1 MKPPRIGVGR
11 PHINI
16 ANNNRPPKNKNPTI
30 DLISKTI
37 TLEIKNET
45 LEIKNETLDVNE
57 NIQKLKTNLE
67 SVFTNNDKTERIN
80 LIKELNGTHISFLLD
95 KKIITSAEANLLR
108 FAKTIGT
115 TDNAHNDNVMVAAQF
130 LQIYRDTKI
139 TVIDLTSFK
148 YLETLPEG
156 TFNGIE
162 QDPGRIKEIKF
173 PPNVIVQMKSK
184 ALEGLKNN
192 ALTLDFTN
200 NNGCILTND
209 WNCEKIQEVYDFH
222 IEQLIKLGAN
232 SLKSTDVN
240 KSTTITKNDYK
251 EVLEQ
256 YAYFDLAGFDRL
268 SLTCTLS
275 ELIDSLKTP
284 YIPEILSLG
293 STYESSLIDINGL
306 PDDNTGKSLIE
317 RRGVLQTN
325 PKRIYDP
332 ASVANFTMLKAKL
345 NNAITVTLAPAV
357 AQTRACD
364 TAESVRVAQ
373 EKIENE
379 LKVKGLTDAVNAA
392 NTLLARANEA
402 LGDNPVIQEQ
412 LKKAHDAV
420 TEAKTVV
427 ESLGDSSL
435 VDGTT
440 ALSNAAAVLGKLTS
454 AQELLKAIHVTTGAL
469 NDVVLIINVNAETS
483 TLITLTDRN
492 SRLMNTIDDLVKA
505 VNAAN
510 TGNELL
516 LDNTQVKKEATAA
529 LDNAPERQKEIQAA
543 IVGIN
548 NAKAALSVTKIS
560 GNQSIDSLA
569 PEYKVLFGD
578 KIRALEFTIKHP
590 AFGGLTENT
599 TTVTLEKLNIAKA
612 NINKIT
618 QVLNTAVTTAQE
630 LNAEILSLK
639 HIMGLATEH
648 ITRENKIIGG
658 DNTTEEYQ
666 ESVSESLARLE
677 EQIDAA
683 TEVLNDDS
691 TLDNVKQNQKL
702 LTDLLFSDIK
712 TATQFAVDWMTTS
725 KKYRSREKLKS
736 YIYDALTWDRGVI
749 IKLLESRIL
758 TLETLLPENSN
769 NTDLNNAVKELESIQ
784 IITLDVEREDEL
796 SGISDV
802 RFNR

>member
-1 MKPPRIGVGR
+1 MDPLRGVGIGR
-11 PHINI
+11 GASINR
-16 ANNNRPPKNKNPTI
+16 ANNNIPPKNKNPTI

-37 TLEIKNET
+37 TLEIK
-45 LEIKNETLDVNE
+45 KQTLDVNI
-57 NIQKLKTNLE
+57 NIQTLKTNLE
-67 SVFTNNDKTERIN
+67 RVFTNNDKTERIN

-130 LQIYRDTKI
+130 LQIYRDTTI

-162 QDPGRIKEIKF
+162 QNPGRIKEIKF
-173 PPNVIVQMKSK
+173 PPDVIVQMKSQ

-200 NNGCILTND
+200 NNGCILTNN
-209 WNCEKIQEVYDFH
+209 WNCEKIQEVDDFH

-232 SLKSTDVN
+232 SLKNTDVN
-240 KSTTITKNDYK
+240 KSTIITKNDYK

-256 YAYFDLAGFDRL
+256 YAYFDLAEFDRL
-268 SLTCTLS
+268 SLTCTVS
-275 ELIDSLKTP
+275 ELIHSLKTP
-284 YIPEILSLG
+284 YIPEILSLD

-306 PDDNTGKSLIE
+306 PDDNTKMSLIE
-317 RRGVLQTN
+317 SRRVLQPH
-325 PKRIYDP
+325 PKRIYNP

-357 AQTRACD
+357 AQTSAFNA
-364 TAESVRVAQ
+364 AESARVAQ

-402 LGDNPVIQEQ
+402 LGDNPVTQEQ

-427 ESLGDSSL
+427 EGLGNSSL
-435 VDGTT
+435 VDGAT

-454 AQELLKAIHVTTGAL
+454 AQELLNAIYGITRVL
-469 NDVVLIINVNAETS
+469 KNVVLLINVNAETS
-483 TLITLTDRN
+483 TLITLTDGNN
-492 SRLMNTIDDLVKA
+492 SLMNTIDDLGKV

-510 TGNELL
+510 TENELPL
-516 LDNTQVKKEATAA
+516 INTQVKKEATAA
-529 LDNAPERQKEIQAA
+529 LATAIKRQKEIQPA

-548 NAKAALSVTKIS
+548 NAKAALSVTKIL
-560 GNQSIDSLA
+560 GNNLIGRLTA
-569 PEYKVLFGD
+569 ED
-578 KIRALEFTIKHP
+578 KAVVGAEITALESAINNL
-590 AFGGLTENT
+590 AVGGLTENT
-599 TTVTLEKLNIAKA
+599 TTVTLEQLNIAKA
-612 NINKIT
+612 KINEII

-630 LNAEILSLK
+630 LNTEILSLK
-639 HIMGLATEH
+639 HIMGLATKH
-648 ITRENKIIGG
+648 IIREDKIIGG

-666 ESVSESLARLE
+666 ESVSASLARLE
-677 EQIDAA
+677 EQIEAA
-683 TEVLNDDS
+683 TVALNNDS
-691 TLDNVKQNQKL
+691 TLYNVKRNQQS
-702 LTDLLFSDIK
+702 LTYLLFSDIK
-712 TATQFAVDWMTTS
+712 TATESAVNWMTTS
-725 KKYRSREKLKS
+725 KNYPSGERLKS
-736 YIYDALTWDRGVI
+736 YIYDALTGDRGVI

-758 TLETLLPENSN
+758 TLKALLPENSY
-769 NTDLNNAVKELESIQ
+769 NTDLNNAVKELEAIQ
-784 IITLDVEREDEL
+784 SITLDVEDEAQL
-796 SGISDV
+796 STSIDV
-802 RFNR
+802 RFKS